1 MYNHLHIIDKVRHKG
16 VSPMNRKYTIPYEE
30 LGAEKLSEL
39 MHAFYARVAK
49 HPQLIPIFPED
60 FTETIRK
67 QIQFQTQYLGGPNY
81 YTEEHGHP
89 MMRARHMNFKITPDR
104 AQAWLEC
111 MTAAMDEVSLDEKF
125 RKTYFQ
131 RLAMTAHHMIN
142 APNEDEEGLDE

>member
-1 MYNHLHIIDKVRHKG
+1 MYNRLRIIDKVRHKG

-60 FTETIRK
+60 LTETIRK

-111 MTAAMDEVSLDEKF
+111 MAEAMDEVDLEEKF
-125 RKTYFQ
+125 RKTYYQ
-131 RLAMTAHHMIN
+131 RLVMTAHHMIN
-142 APNEDEEGLDE
+142 ATNEDEEGLDE